1 MSLVPLQ
8 GNARFE
14 FMLENPFANNDVG
27 ANGTRDK
34 ILGVVGNQD
43 SKLFFHGVAPVQI
56 NEGGA
61 DGGGHRRHC

>member
-8 GNARFE
+8 GNAIFE
-14 FMLENPFANNDVG
+14 FMLENPFAGNDVG
-27 ANGTRDK
+27 ANRARDK
-34 ILGVVGNQD
+34 ISGVVGNQD
-43 SKLFFHGVAPVQI
+43 SKLFFHDVAPVQI